1 MRALPLLFGAMACS
15 ATAPTR
21 TPPKPPIAKTTVA
34 KACPLDLDGAELA
47 VKDTDLGV
55 ALELTSYGD
64 VAELRR
70 QVRLLGRMTDAQV
83 SHVEDVDGGARIV
96 FPAEL
101 RGDVE
106 AMARAMESG
115 ACPTALPTTDDRVVT
130 TR

>member
-21 TPPKPPIAKTTVA
+21 TPPRQPIVSTSVA
-34 KACPLDLDGAELA
+34 KACPLDLDGASLA

-70 QVRLLGRMTDAQV
+70 QVRVLGRMNDAQV
-83 SHVEDVDGGARIV
+83 SHVEDVEGGARIV
-96 FPAEL
+96 FPVEL
-101 RGDVE
+101 RGEVE
-106 AMARAMESG
+106 AMARAMDAG
-115 ACPTALPTTDDRVVT
+115 ACPTALPASDDRVVT
-130 TR
+130 R

>member
-1 MRALPLLFGAMACS
+1 MRALPLLLGAMACS

-21 TPPKPPIAKTTVA
+21 TPPARPIVQTSVAKT
-34 KACPLDLDGAELA
+34 CPLDLDGASLA

-70 QVRLLGRMTDAQV
+70 QVRLLGRMNDATV

-96 FPAEL
+96 FPVAL
-101 RGDVE
+101 RGEVE
-106 AMARAMESG
+106 AMARAMDAG
-115 ACPTALPTTDDRVVT
+115 ACPTALPTSDDRVVT
-130 TR
+130 R